1 LEASVLVKLGVAAEC
16 VALLGMET
24 SVPVQLGVAAECAEL
39 LGLEASVLVKLGVAA
54 ECARLARNGNASS
67 RAAGFGGQ
75 VR

>member
-1 LEASVLVKLGVAAEC
+1 VK
-16 VALLGMET
+16 
-24 SVPVQLGVAAECAEL
+24 LGVAAECAEL
-39 LGLEASVLVKLGVAA
+39 LGLAAAVLVKLRVAAECADLLGLEASVLVKLRVAA